1 MLSLSIRYLF
11 ISFCI
16 IYTYFMLIQYSGFYH
31 KNFVSKLLFLTG
43 TITLFLNFLFPNY
56 IILKLLILFLFSH
69 TYCMYITKVSIFP
82 SIMTFIISSGISFLF
97 YILSNTFMCLLYL
110 AIYKTAQ
117 NIPYNQI
124 TLPVGLLQFLF
135 THSIIKIPQFR
146 YGVSFLIQKRSVSYG
161 ISLSLL
167 LILYIMHSSIHKERL
182 EISKRLTIIC
192 SLILVSFLLLYYW
205 RNRIKRTYIE
215 NMRRLETARYENTIA
230 DRDKQIAE
238 LKRKNAELGQ
248 IVHKYRKTIPAME
261 LSVIDLLQSSTT
273 LSKAEF
279 LDRANALQTQLT
291 EVRNERDN
299 LLDKYQKNTVIATQT
314 GLHTVDALLALME
327 KRAKQEGIRYKTQ
340 IDPTLKELALNSI
353 KESDLLHLLGDLI
366 ENAIHAVSLT
376 EDKEILIHLTKLDD
390 CLLLEVSD
398 NGIAFDIQTY
408 QHFGNEPF
416 TSHQSDGGSGTGL
429 MDIWKLKKEYK
440 ISLYIYEYSS
450 EHEVYTKKI
459 AFLFDGK
466 NHFLLKTY
474 RDKEIKNAL
483 IRGDLHVFSYQTD

>member
-1 MLSLSIRYLF
+1 MLALTFRYFFIIFCSTYIYIRILNIRFHNNFLYLYIIASNIATTYIITILSPSIL
-11 ISFCI
+11 
-16 IYTYFMLIQYSGFYH
+16 Q
-31 KNFVSKLLFLTG
+31 KLFLG
-43 TITLFLNFLFPNY
+43 
-56 IILKLLILFLFSH
+56 
-69 TYCMYITKVSIFP
+69 
-82 SIMTFIISSGISFLF
+82 FIIS
-97 YILSNTFMCLLYL
+97 YI
-110 AIYKTAQ
+110 
-117 NIPYNQI
+117 
-124 TLPVGLLQFLF
+124 
-135 THSIIKIPQFR
+135 
-146 YGVSFLIQKRSVSYG
+146 
-161 ISLSLL
+161 SLL
-167 LILYIMHSSIHKERL
+167 LISSI
-182 EISKRLTIIC
+182 
-192 SLILVSFLLLYYW
+192 SLISSINLLIISYGLSLASYIIANTFIGIVSYLVYKTPSHVPYENAYLLIGIIQYILIQILLRIEQLRKGILSLTSKQYFTIATLTSSLFIIYIAQVSNYTNIESFAKLYAVIILILASFLLLYYW

-261 LSVIDLLQSSTT
+261 LSVIDLLQSNTT